1 MANAEDN
8 GFAIGFS
15 SDGNFLEI
23 RDAKQLGE
31 VVLPKYYKHR
41 NVSSFVRQLNNYGF
55 KTIRKLHRFF
65 SSS

>member
-1 MANAEDN
+1 MANSEEN

-15 SDGNFLEI
+15 QDGTFLEI

-55 KTIRKLHRFF
+55 KTIRKF
-65 SSS
+65 